1 VRNLHRY
8 DTIYSMKTA
17 TESNG
22 REAVVVPMV
31 SLEEMPHVTPDERTA
46 IVAELEQI
54 EAEMDSGS
62 FQTYSPEWLH
72 QRFLEIY
79 NRAS

>member
-1 VRNLHRY
+1 
-8 DTIYSMKTA
+8 MKIA

-54 EAEMDSGS
+54 EAEIR
-62 FQTYSPEWLH
+62 EV
-72 QRFLEIY
+72 LEQ
-79 NRAS
+79 